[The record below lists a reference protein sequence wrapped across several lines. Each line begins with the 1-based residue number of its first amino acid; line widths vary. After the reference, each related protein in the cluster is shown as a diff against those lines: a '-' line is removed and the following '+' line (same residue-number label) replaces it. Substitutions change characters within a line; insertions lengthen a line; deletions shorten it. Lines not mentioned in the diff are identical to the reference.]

1 LNLLFDTSV
10 WVEHLRRGALDGVI
24 PLIRGRFILWFDSIA
39 GAELV
44 ARRTGNT
51 DLAFGGGPCLLAPRT
66 K

>member
-1 LNLLFDTSV
+1 MNLLFDTSV

-44 ARRTGNT
+44 AGCRSKRE
-51 DLAFGGGPCLLAPRT
+51 RVS
-66 K
+66 